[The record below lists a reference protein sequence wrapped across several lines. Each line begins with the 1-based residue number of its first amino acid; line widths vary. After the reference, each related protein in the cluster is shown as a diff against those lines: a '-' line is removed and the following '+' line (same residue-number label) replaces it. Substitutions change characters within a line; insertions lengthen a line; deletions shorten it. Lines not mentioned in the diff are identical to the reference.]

1 MLKVGSGGLGL
12 VEGGG
17 VEGIEGGSFI
27 LGGDE
32 EEDDEED
39 DKDALPLFIAATMAS
54 PICAAVGDGG
64 RLAIIFSISL
74 AVAGWGKPVI
84 IA

>member
-1 MLKVGSGGLGL
+1 MLKVESCGLGL
-12 VEGGG
+12 V
-17 VEGIEGGSFI
+17 EGGSFI

-54 PICAAVGDGG
+54 AICAAVGDGG
-64 RLAIIFSISL
+64 KRLIIFPISV
-74 AVAGWGKPVI
+74 AVAGWGKPS
-84 IA
+84 